1 MRILIAGYSFVGKAQ
16 ELVLKEYHN
25 IDIHDPYLGY
35 KSDWLNIDD
44 VIISVATPPN
54 LKGECDYSN
63 VIDVLNQTPDVPI
76 LIKSTISV
84 EAWREIKKQF
94 PNKQISFSPEFLR
107 QATWEQDA
115 FFKEMWM
122 GGNSTNFWSDIYL
135 GALGKINI
143 HIETPESLVAA
154 KALRNSFLALKVSF
168 FNQIYDYCIDQNLDY
183 ESVANAVA
191 SDKRIGFS
199 HTGITEERGFGGHC
213 FPKDTK
219 ALIKLKDE
227 LGVVNH
233 VLNAAVATN
242 TEVRKN
248 KDWEKMKGRAVI

>member
-1 MRILIAGYSFVGKAQ
+1 MKILIAGYGFVGKAQ

-35 KSDWLNIDD
+35 KSEWLNIDA
-44 VIISVATPPN
+44 VIISVATPP
-54 LKGECDYSN
+54 KQYGECDYSN

-94 PNKQISFSPEFLR
+94 PNKQICFSPEFLR

-135 GALGKINI
+135 GALGKINV

-168 FNQIYDYCIDQNLDY
+168 FNQIYDYCEDQNLDY
-183 ESVANAVA
+183 EAVANAVA
-191 SDKRIGFS
+191 SDERIGFS
-199 HTGITEERGFGGHC
+199 HTDVTEQRGFGGNC
-213 FPKDTK
+213 FPKDV
-219 ALIKLKDE
+219 I
-227 LGVVNH
+227 
-233 VLNAAVATN
+233 ATVRSAQSSGRRFTLLEEAIN
-242 TEVRKN
+242 YNNSVRK
-248 KDWEKMKGRAVI
+248 E

>member
-1 MRILIAGYSFVGKAQ
+1 MKILIAGYGFVGKAQ

-35 KSDWLNIDD
+35 KSEWLNIDA

-54 LKGECDYSN
+54 QHGECDYSN

-84 EAWREIKKQF
+84 EGWREIKKQF
-94 PNKQISFSPEFLR
+94 PNKQICFSPEFLR

-115 FFKEMWM
+115 FFKDMWI
-122 GGNSTNFWSDIYL
+122 GGNCTAFWSDVYV
-135 GALGKINI
+135 GALGKINV

-183 ESVANAVA
+183 EAVANAVA

-213 FPKDTK
+213 FPKDTM
-219 ALIKLKDE
+219 
-227 LGVVNH
+227 
-233 VLNAAVATN
+233 ATIRSAQNSGSRFTLLEEAMDYNN
-242 TEVRKN
+242 TIRKT
-248 KDWEKMKGRAVI
+248 KGKNE

>member
-1 MRILIAGYSFVGKAQ
+1 MKILIAGYGFVGKAQ

-35 KSDWLNIDD
+35 KSDWLNIDA

-213 FPKDTK
+213 FPKDTM
-219 ALIKLKDE
+219 
-227 LGVVNH
+227 
-233 VLNAAVATN
+233 ATICSAQNSGSRFTLLEEAMNYNN
-242 TEVRKN
+242 TIRKT
-248 KDWEKMKGRAVI
+248 KGKNE